1 MYYVIKRKV
10 VPLYFTTVIP
20 TLTHN
25 YFTRR
30 TADQQI
36 RTYHAFADHNCLHAM
51 IALLNKSPLIKAQAT
66 STSTSPP
73 HFVSFVKQQLVYRP
87 GYFTVHPP
95 PGSKWTKIF

>member
-30 TADQQI
+30 TADQQTDTDTDTEI
-36 RTYHAFADHNCLHAM
+36 SLF
-51 IALLNKSPLIKAQAT
+51 
-66 STSTSPP
+66 
-73 HFVSFVKQQLVYRP
+73 
-87 GYFTVHPP
+87 
-95 PGSKWTKIF
+95 